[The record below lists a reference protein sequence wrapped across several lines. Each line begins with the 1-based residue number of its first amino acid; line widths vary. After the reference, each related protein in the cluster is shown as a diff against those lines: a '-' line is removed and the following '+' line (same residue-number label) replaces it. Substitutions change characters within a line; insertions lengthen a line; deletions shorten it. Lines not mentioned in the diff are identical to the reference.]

1 MYMLIDLVIGV
12 CGTLLLHLRFFE
24 HTAAR
29 TNPAPH
35 AVRWQYSAG
44 TTVLCFQKGTTTM
57 SQKHTTTLLLLVQMA
72 IPATHRIK
80 TKSCKVLVYPAAT
93 PLMPVNSS
101 TNKNGSQVCPAVM

>member
-44 TTVLCFQKGTTTM
+44 TTVLCPQKRNNNHVTE
-57 SQKHTTTLLLLVQMA
+57 
-72 IPATHRIK
+72 THDD
-80 TKSCKVLVYPAAT
+80 A
-93 PLMPVNSS
+93 SS
-101 TNKNGSQVCPAVM
+101 PGALNKKL